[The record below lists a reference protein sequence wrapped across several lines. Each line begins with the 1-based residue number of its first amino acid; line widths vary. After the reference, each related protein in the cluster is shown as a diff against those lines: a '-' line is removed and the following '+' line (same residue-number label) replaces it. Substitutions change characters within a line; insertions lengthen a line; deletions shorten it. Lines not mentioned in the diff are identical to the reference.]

1 MLLIFF
7 CTDSDPV
14 GLSVLHSAQSVCSP
28 SPGAHSS
35 EERSPRSQSIAVPTH
50 PVGTAAA
57 CSAGLP
63 SQGKK
68 IYRRKHKTRS
78 GAKSQR
84 CGWLLLKPERKMECV
99 HKEEGREWGGG
110 GSAIAGLQPLPSPC
124 RAVLQLCSPAVLG
137 AGGSSHQQCEQQ
149 GRDERSCAA
158 ACTVSY

>member
-63 SQGKK
+63 SQGKNIEK
-68 IYRRKHKTRS
+68 KAQNQERSQEPTVRVAASKTREKN
-78 GAKSQR
+78 GMRPQR
-84 CGWLLLKPERKMECV
+84 GGQGVGRGWLC
-99 HKEEGREWGGG
+99 H
-110 GSAIAGLQPLPSPC
+110 C
-124 RAVLQLCSPAVLG
+124 RAATAAIPM
-137 AGGSSHQQCEQQ
+137 Q
-149 GRDERSCAA
+149 GCAA
-158 ACTVSY
+158 AVQPRSAGCRWEQPPAMRAAGPC

>member
-68 IYRRKHKTRS
+68 YIEESTKP
-78 GAKSQR
+78 GAE
-84 CGWLLLKPERKMECV
+84 P
-99 HKEEGREWGGG
+99 
-110 GSAIAGLQPLPSPC
+110 
-124 RAVLQLCSPAVLG
+124 RANG
-137 AGGSSHQQCEQQ
+137 AGGCF
-149 GRDERSCAA
+149 
-158 ACTVSY
+158 